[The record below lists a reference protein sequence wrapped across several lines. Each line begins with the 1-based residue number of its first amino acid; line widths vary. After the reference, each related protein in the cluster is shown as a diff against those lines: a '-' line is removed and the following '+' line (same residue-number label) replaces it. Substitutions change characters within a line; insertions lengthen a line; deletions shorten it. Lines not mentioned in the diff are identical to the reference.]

1 MRISQS
7 VSPGRSRGPKLG
19 LSLLCGLG
27 LALGAVACGG
37 ARSPGDDRPAD
48 AEKWYRRAQQDMNIA
63 RIDEANDSVRKS
75 LAIVPQDLEV
85 RVLAARIALARLE
98 YAEVLRLLKDVEGTD
113 ARGLRGRALWY
124 KGELDG
130 AADELEAMLN
140 DPEVRDEWAKSIA
153 KLARRGAGRTPFR
166 ISGGLLAPVE
176 LAHVS
181 PIAPY
186 FVAPIE
192 IDGEQALALVSTGVA
207 ECVLDSATRPEPS
220 WVGIRFAE
228 RIEVQDVPAL
238 SQDLSG
244 ISKEVGAPIK
254 ALIGVN
260 LLRHL
265 NATLDY
271 GGHQF
276 VVRTFA
282 PPPPPNATRV
292 PLYYARGGGM
302 LMPTS
307 LGAADD
313 SRAALFIDTMRSF
326 PIALDEKG
334 WAKAGLSMAD
344 LKDVPGDAS
353 HKLKEGVVPLMK
365 MGAFDLRRVPGV
377 SGAQIADVERG
388 LAMDVDG
395 ILGTPVFAS
404 YRITIVD
411 GGRMMWV
418 EDDSEVRAM
427 MAQMQGRA
435 GPPPG
440 APGPAA
446 APPAPQPG
454 PAPAPAPP
462 PAPPPGGAAR

>member
-1 MRISQS
+1 MRTL
-7 VSPGRSRGPKLG
+7 RSFLLVVA
-19 LSLLCGLG
+19 LS
-27 LALGAVACGG
+27 ATACTG

-48 AEKWYRRAQQDMNIA
+48 AEKWYRRAQQDLQIA
-63 RIDEANDSVRKS
+63 RVDEANEAVRKS
-75 LAIVPQDLEV
+75 LAIVPADPEV
-85 RVLAARIALARLE
+85 RVLAANIALARLE
-98 YAEVLRLLKDVEGTD
+98 YAEVLRLLKDVPGGE
-113 ARGLRGRALWY
+113 AQGLRGRALWY
-124 KGELDG
+124 KGELDA

-166 ISGGLLAPVE
+166 ITGGLLAPVE

-186 FVAPIE
+186 LVAPVE

-207 ECVLDSATRPEPS
+207 EVVLDSASRPEPS
-220 WVGIRFAE
+220 WVGLRFAG
-228 RIEVQDVPAL
+228 RVEVQDVPAL

-254 ALIGVN
+254 ALLGVN

-271 GGHQF
+271 AGHQF

-292 PLYYARGGGM
+292 PLFYARGGGM

-307 LGAADD
+307 LGADEDA
-313 SRAALFIDTMRSF
+313 RAALFVDTMRSY
-326 PIALDEKG
+326 PIALDDKG
-334 WAKAGLSMAD
+334 WAKAGLVPAD
-344 LKDVPGDAS
+344 LKDVVGGPS
-353 HKLKEGVVPLMK
+353 KLKEGIVPLMK

-377 SGAQIADVERG
+377 FGAPIADVERG
-388 LAMDVDG
+388 LAVDIDG

-404 YRITIVD
+404 YRITIAD

-418 EDDSEVRAM
+418 EDDAELRAA
-427 MAQMQGRA
+427 MAAMA
-435 GPPPG
+435 GNGEP
-440 APGPAA
+440 APAA
-446 APPAPQPG
+446 APPGPQPGAPPVGAPPG

-462 PAPPPGGAAR
+462 TGAPAR

>member
-1 MRISQS
+1 MRIPLSC
-7 VSPGRSRGPKLG
+7 LTG
-19 LSLLCGLG
+19 LLL
-27 LALGAVACGG
+27 AAVGVASCTG

-75 LAIVPQDLEV
+75 LAIVPEDLEV
-85 RVLAARIALARLE
+85 RILAARIALARLE
-98 YAEVLRLLKDVEGTD
+98 YAEVLRLLKDVDGTD

-276 VVRTFA
+276 IVRTFS

-307 LGAADD
+307 LGAGEDA
-313 SRAALFIDTMRSF
+313 RAALFIDTMRSF
-326 PIALDEKG
+326 PIALDDKG
-334 WAKAGLSMAD
+334 WSKAGLSLAD

-353 HKLKEGVVPLMK
+353 RKLKEGVVPLMK

-377 SGAQIADVERG
+377 LGAQIADVERG
-388 LAMDVDG
+388 LAVDVDG

-411 GGRMMWV
+411 GGRMMWL

-427 MAQMQGRA
+427 MAQAMNRDAEGGPGVPSPSGGPPAAQPGAPPARPA
-435 GPPPG
+435 GPP
-440 APGPAA
+440 PAA
-446 APPAPQPG
+446 APPV
-454 PAPAPAPP
+454 APAP
-462 PAPPPGGAAR
+462 GGATR